1 MDDLSTIHARVRAAY
16 GEDSAIMEDGQIW
29 LSQSQR
35 FLTEAEAE
43 AVRPSAQ
50 DRLKA
55 QVEARRDEAIAAG
68 IVIDGLPVQTDDI
81 SQQRITG
88 AALAASLDP
97 TLEVRWKVGNG
108 AFVTLDA
115 ASVIAIAQ
123 AVRAH
128 VQACF
133 DREADLRDAI
143 DAGEAPDVESAW
155 PGGAGP

>member
-1 MDDLSTIHARVRAAY
+1 MDDLKTIHDRIRTIY
-16 GEDSAIMEDGQIW
+16 GEDSAIMQDGQIW
-29 LSQSQR
+29 LSSSQR
-35 FLTEAEAE
+35 FLTEEEAE
-43 AVRPSAQ
+43 SVRPSPR
-50 DRLKA
+50 DLLKA
-55 QVEARRDEAIAAG
+55 QIKARRDEAIAAG
-68 IVIDGLPVQTDDI
+68 IVINGLPVQTDDM

-115 ASVIAIAQ
+115 PAVITIAQ

-143 DAGEAPDVESAW
+143 DAGQTPDIDTGW
-155 PGGAGP
+155 P